1 MWTLPNLQA
10 YNKKDIEIGV
20 KSNKSWFMADRCG
33 KLSIFKN
40 NQ

>member
-20 KSNKSWFMADRCG
+20 KSNKFWFMAD
-33 KLSIFKN
+33 
-40 NQ
+40 